1 MDKDEL
7 KKILKP
13 LIKECIKEVMFE
25 SGVLSRVVSEVAV
38 GLSDKRQVL
47 AETKSASTP
56 EHHHVEVARNE
67 QSQVVDK
74 KLQEYKKSFA
84 EKISADNYGGVDLFE
99 GTEPLKSG
107 GSPNAGPKMGP
118 LANIDP
124 SDEGV
129 NIDGLLKVAGGAWNK
144 LANSR

>member
-1 MDKDEL
+1 MDKNEL

-25 SGVLSRVVSEVAV
+25 TGVLSKVVSEVTN
-38 GLSDKRQVL
+38 GLTENRQVL
-47 AETKSASTP
+47 AESSPAP
-56 EHHHVEVARNE
+56 ERQHVEVARNE
-67 QSQVVDK
+67 QSQAVNK

-107 GSPNAGPKMGP
+107 GTPNTGPKMGP
-118 LANIDP
+118 MANVDP
-124 SDEGV
+124 DDEGV
-129 NIDGLLKVAGGAWNK
+129 NIDGLMKVAGGVWNK

>member
-1 MDKDEL
+1 MDKNEL

-25 SGVLSRVVSEVAV
+25 TGVLSKVVSEVAN
-38 GLSDKRQVL
+38 GLTENRQVL
-47 AETKSASTP
+47 AESSPAP
-56 EHHHVEVARNE
+56 ERQHVEAARNE
-67 QSQVVDK
+67 QSQAVNK

-84 EKISADNYGGVDLFE
+84 EKVSADNYGGVDLFE
-99 GTEPLKSG
+99 GTEPLATG
-107 GSPNAGPKMGP
+107 GTPNAGPKMGP
-118 LANIDP
+118 MANIDP

-129 NIDGLLKVAGGAWNK
+129 NIDGLMKVAGGVWNK

>member
-1 MDKDEL
+1 MDKNEL

-25 SGVLSRVVSEVAV
+25 TGVLSKVVSEVTN
-38 GLSDKRQVL
+38 GLTENRQVL
-47 AETKSASTP
+47 AESSPAP
-56 EHHHVEVARNE
+56 ERQHVEAARNE
-67 QSQVVDK
+67 QSQAVNK

-107 GSPNAGPKMGP
+107 GTPNTGPKMGP
-118 LANIDP
+118 MANVDP
-124 SDEGV
+124 DDEGV
-129 NIDGLLKVAGGAWNK
+129 NIDGLMKVAGGVWNK